1 MHASSV
7 PDRQTSQESADAASA
22 ARAAWRRLTASRT
35 AWAEP
40 QPLYLDVTVRVRR
53 VAGLS
58 TTTRLVLEVFT
69 DRGERLG
76 RAWVFPNEWYPGC
89 RRTVPFSHYFLA
101 LQRAFQA
108 LETLGRPQELRLQVL
123 KAVYAGTPR
132 PFVTLLKF
140 ILSPEHAV
148 PGAQL
153 EQTYQCP
160 LSAFFL
166 HFVGVSRDVRQ
177 DSSPPAFVAGTAIH
191 RAYGRASSTF
201 VRVCSPEAA
210 YAAYLEGVRASW
222 IDDFAY
228 LLLDRA
234 GERPTQLYRL
244 PVALA
249 PAVTARCR
257 MRWEDAARAGRVR
270 LYQERLFFSPRRGLA
285 GKADRIA
292 LHLHTGLHE
301 LFEVK
306 TSTGVADQRD
316 PLTGIAIPGGIQALA
331 YHEILR
337 TLLAGE
343 TAAGA
348 RAHDSVPLWTCVELL
363 TAEGAREVPLQAH
376 PVVTRASADPV
387 RADDRYLDLLA
398 QSRNVAYLV
407 ESGLL
412 TGYDRERIS
421 RLVATGQRLRGV
433 GGDFELYAAWP
444 PCRTCAAQ
452 ARQICTAAHGTSATP
467 WYDFF
472 RHVPQRLYRYWA
484 WFHQQLK
491 QEDLLA
497 KEHLFHLATTPVAEL
512 ERREGISIA
521 GLTAVAVPEQPHLV
535 RLERAERI
543 ETRLREDD
551 PVLLT
556 PEGRRPGEIH
566 SLEGVIVALEAR
578 SVTVSVADY
587 IPAGSRWRVDQFR
600 HAEYAGWQVQGLT
613 DFLLGSMFGAG
624 ARGRALREEELPRL
638 TRAIL
643 GVEGPAGPHPRPL
656 SRAAGEGPGVRA
668 LNPEQQAAVE
678 AALSLAPGELLLIQ
692 GPPGTGKTRMIAHL
706 ARALAVRDFWRDD
719 RRPVLILANTHRACN
734 EVVLRLRH
742 EFPDLRPFVLRV
754 GRVGAGWEPEIA
766 EHVLAER
773 LGVREHLSACN
784 LSDDGPAT
792 LHRLA
797 RAARFI
803 HRQAVIFVGTLAAA
817 TAPELRGLTFE
828 AVIVDECG
836 QATEPAALQALRH
849 LPPGYQGRLVLV
861 GDHRQLPP
869 VVPEG
874 ITAPPVPDEL
884 RQCGFRT
891 GHSLLVSLFERLAER
906 YPAAVVQLRAQYR
919 MNAEICRL
927 ISETFYDGML
937 YPATK
942 AVAQRTLQDV
952 YQELGCAAPRLT
964 GVAGCVFAPERA
976 VVLVDTS
983 GDPRA
988 RDTITAFTA
997 DETRRNPREAEI
1009 VATLLG
1015 CWLRAFPPAV
1025 ARRLAERTGVIA
1037 AYRQQN
1043 NLIRQALLAALSDR
1057 PEVAEAM
1064 RVDTVDRFQGGEREV
1079 IVLSLVA
1086 SNAERSIGRLH
1097 ADWRRMNVACS
1108 RARCKLVL
1116 VGDPRTF
1123 TEPGPAS
1130 EEPAKEYYRRLFAA
1144 CRYRLPAEAIATS
1157 RVI

>member
-433 GGDFELYAAWP
+433 GGDFELYAAWR
-444 PCRTCAAQ
+444 PCRPAAAP
-452 ARQICTAAHGTSATP
+452 ARRSRPAAHATAATA
-467 WYDFF
+467 WYDFV
-472 RHVPQRLYRYWA
+472 RHVPQ
-484 WFHQQLK
+484 
-491 QEDLLA
+491 
-497 KEHLFHLATTPVAEL
+497 
-512 ERREGISIA
+512 G
-521 GLTAVAVPEQPHLV
+521 
-535 RLERAERI
+535 
-543 ETRLREDD
+543 
-551 PVLLT
+551 
-556 PEGRRPGEIH
+556 
-566 SLEGVIVALEAR
+566 
-578 SVTVSVADY
+578 
-587 IPAGSRWRVDQFR
+587 
-600 HAEYAGWQVQGLT
+600 
-613 DFLLGSMFGAG
+613 
-624 ARGRALREEELPRL
+624 LPR
-638 TRAIL
+638 
-643 GVEGPAGPHPRPL
+643 
-656 SRAAGEGPGVRA
+656 
-668 LNPEQQAAVE
+668 
-678 AALSLAPGELLLIQ
+678 
-692 GPPGTGKTRMIAHL
+692 
-706 ARALAVRDFWRDD
+706 
-719 RRPVLILANTHRACN
+719 
-734 EVVLRLRH
+734 
-742 EFPDLRPFVLRV
+742 
-754 GRVGAGWEPEIA
+754 
-766 EHVLAER
+766 
-773 LGVREHLSACN
+773 
-784 LSDDGPAT
+784 
-792 LHRLA
+792 
-797 RAARFI
+797 
-803 HRQAVIFVGTLAAA
+803 
-817 TAPELRGLTFE
+817 
-828 AVIVDECG
+828 
-836 QATEPAALQALRH
+836 
-849 LPPGYQGRLVLV
+849 Y
-861 GDHRQLPP
+861 
-869 VVPEG
+869 
-874 ITAPPVPDEL
+874 
-884 RQCGFRT
+884 
-891 GHSLLVSLFERLAER
+891 
-906 YPAAVVQLRAQYR
+906 
-919 MNAEICRL
+919 
-927 ISETFYDGML
+927 
-937 YPATK
+937 
-942 AVAQRTLQDV
+942 
-952 YQELGCAAPRLT
+952 
-964 GVAGCVFAPERA
+964 
-976 VVLVDTS
+976 
-983 GDPRA
+983 
-988 RDTITAFTA
+988 
-997 DETRRNPREAEI
+997 
-1009 VATLLG
+1009 
-1015 CWLRAFPPAV
+1015 
-1025 ARRLAERTGVIA
+1025 
-1037 AYRQQN
+1037 
-1043 NLIRQALLAALSDR
+1043 
-1057 PEVAEAM
+1057 
-1064 RVDTVDRFQGGEREV
+1064 
-1079 IVLSLVA
+1079 
-1086 SNAERSIGRLH
+1086 
-1097 ADWRRMNVACS
+1097 
-1108 RARCKLVL
+1108 
-1116 VGDPRTF
+1116 
-1123 TEPGPAS
+1123 
-1130 EEPAKEYYRRLFAA
+1130 
-1144 CRYRLPAEAIATS
+1144 
-1157 RVI
+1157 

>member
-1 MHASSV
+1 MHAFRAGSWTEGRMGRGM
-7 PDRQTSQESADAASA
+7 PGAAKTV
-22 ARAAWRRLTASRT
+22 WQRLTAAPAARP
-35 AWAEP
+35 EP
-40 QPLYLDVTVRVRR
+40 QFLDVTVQVRR

-58 TTTRLVLEVFT
+58 TTTRLVLEVFAPT
-69 DRGERLG
+69 GERLG

-101 LQRAFQA
+101 LQRAFHA
-108 LETLGRPQELRLQVL
+108 LETLGRPPELRLQVL

-140 ILSPEHAV
+140 IVSPEHAV
-148 PGAQL
+148 PGGQL

-166 HFVGVSRDVRQ
+166 HFVGVSRDVLQ
-177 DSSPPAFVAGTAIH
+177 DMSPPVFVAGTAIH
-191 RAYGRASSTF
+191 RAYNRASSAF
-201 VRVCSPEAA
+201 VRVGTTEATC
-210 YAAYLEGVRASW
+210 AAYLEGVRASW

-228 LLLDRA
+228 FLLDRA

-244 PVALA
+244 PVELA
-249 PAVTARCR
+249 PVVTARCR
-257 MRWEDAARAGRVR
+257 TRWEESAREGLLQ
-270 LYQERLFFSPRRGLA
+270 LYQERLFFSPERGLA

-292 LHLHTGLHE
+292 HHLSSGVHE

-316 PLTGIAIPGGIQALA
+316 PHTGMAAPGGIQALA
-331 YHEILR
+331 YHEIMR
-337 TLLAGE
+337 TLLLAGQYE
-343 TAAGA
+343 TARPA
-348 RAHDSVPLWTCVELL
+348 RNAEVPLKTSVELL
-363 TAEGAREVPLQAH
+363 TTEGAREVPLEVH
-376 PVVTRASADPV
+376 PVVRRASADLQ

-398 QSRNVAYLV
+398 QPRNIAYLV

-421 RLVATGQRLRGV
+421 RLIATGQRLRGV

-444 PCRTCAAQ
+444 PCRACAAQ
-452 ARQICTAAHGTSATP
+452 ARQVCSAVHGAAAAP

-472 RHVPQRLYRYWA
+472 RHIPQQLYRYWA
-484 WFHQQLK
+484 FFHQQLK

-497 KEHLFHLATTPVAEL
+497 KEHLFHLATSPVEEL

-521 GLTAVAVPEQPHLV
+521 GLTAVTVPDQPQV
-535 RLERAERI
+535 IKLERLERI

-551 PVLLT
+551 TVLLT
-556 PEGRRPGEIH
+556 PEGRQPGEIH
-566 SLEGVIVALEAR
+566 SLEGVIVALDAR
-578 SVTVSVADY
+578 SVTVRVGDHIA
-587 IPAGSRWRVDQFR
+587 AGTRWRVDQFR
-600 HAEYAGWQVQGLT
+600 HAEHAGWQVQGLT

-624 ARGRALREEELPRL
+624 ARGRAIQEHELPRL
-638 TRAIL
+638 TRVVL
-643 GVEGPAGPHPRPL
+643 GLEAPANPHPRPI
-656 SRAAGEGPGVRA
+656 SRVAGEGPGMRA
-668 LNPEQQAAVE
+668 LNPEQLAAVE
-678 AALSLAPGELLLIQ
+678 SALRLGPGELLLVQ

-734 EVVLRLRH
+734 EVVLRLRR
-742 EFPDLRPFVLRV
+742 EFPDLAPFVLRV
-754 GRVGAGWEPEIA
+754 GRAGAGWEPEVA
-766 EHVLAER
+766 EHLLAER
-773 LGVREHLSACN
+773 LRVREHLHAV
-784 LSDDGPAT
+784 DIAGDGPAA

-797 RAARFI
+797 RAARLV
-803 HRQAVIFVGTLAAA
+803 HQQAAIFVGTLAAA
-817 TAPELRGLTFE
+817 AAPELRGLAFE
-828 AVIVDECG
+828 TVIVDECG

-869 VVPEG
+869 VVPDG

-884 RQCGFRT
+884 RQLGFGDRHT
-891 GHSLLVSLFERLAER
+891 LLVSLFERLACR
-906 YPAAVVQLRAQYR
+906 YPQSVVQLRAQYR
-919 MNAEICRL
+919 MNAAICRL
-927 ISETFYDGML
+927 VSDTFYDGAL
-937 YPATK
+937 YPATD
-942 AVAQRTLQDV
+942 AVARRTLHDV
-952 YQELGCAAPRLT
+952 YQELGCAEPRLT
-964 GVAGCVFAPERA
+964 GVAGRVFAPEPA
-976 VVLVDTS
+976 VVVVDTS

-988 RDTITAFTA
+988 RDTVTAFTA

-1009 VATLLG
+1009 VAVLLAG
-1015 CWLRAFPPAV
+1015 WLKAFPREA
-1025 ARRLAERTGVIA
+1025 AHRLAERTGVIA

-1043 NLIRQALLAALSDR
+1043 NLIRQALMAYLSGW
-1057 PEVAEAM
+1057 PEVAEAV

-1097 ADWRRMNVACS
+1097 ADWRRTNVACS

-1116 VGDPRTF
+1116 VGDPETF
-1123 TEPGPAS
+1123 TAAGPPS
-1130 EEPAKEYYRRLFAA
+1130 EEPAKTSYRRLFAA
-1144 CRYRLPAEAIATS
+1144 CRYRLPAAGISA
-1157 RVI
+1157 R